1 MRPRACASWGNE
13 GPLCLFFWN
22 VANGIAD
29 GGLSPWSDPDGVS
42 DGQTAASDEAG
53 ELTYVDI
60 DTFEATF

>member
-1 MRPRACASWGNE
+1 MRSAA
-13 GPLCLFFWN
+13 
-22 VANGIAD
+22 AKM
-29 GGLSPWSDPDGVS
+29 GLSPWSDPDGVS